1 MGFKDILIE
10 TINLTTCITKQN
22 KVLIKSIVKNI
33 EIYQDRNY
41 IFDDKLPYWVIY
53 RNHFFDDVSS
63 KLIFDVFSVFRDRQ
77 ITNKYLE
84 NSSGVNKIRVLK
96 SRNINDTGTEIV
108 NLKDYDSYIDKS
120 IAKNLAVFDYLDN
133 DNVYLTPNMTYKPRL
148 LKKQK
153 GYITNGSIAILKN
166 KSDYK
171 ITQKQLEYISSK
183 EFRDFYTIARNYQ
196 TRSLNIDNLSVF
208 WFGINKE
215 I

>member
-1 MGFKDILIE
+1 
-10 TINLTTCITKQN
+10 
-22 KVLIKSIVKNI
+22 
-33 EIYQDRNY
+33 
-41 IFDDKLPYWVIY
+41 
-53 RNHFFDDVSS
+53 
-63 KLIFDVFSVFRDRQ
+63 
-77 ITNKYLE
+77 
-84 NSSGVNKIRVLK
+84 
-96 SRNINDTGTEIV
+96 
-108 NLKDYDSYIDKS
+108 
-120 IAKNLAVFDYLDN
+120 
-133 DNVYLTPNMTYKPRL
+133 MTYKPRL